1 MKNVSFEPG
10 KLGAGDHLTPRIKFS
25 IVGQSGMWLYTNST
39 DILVQFFG
47 DNHVVQITLC
57 QPVYPRANIDLF
69 CFCCFVKRLLSLPQ
83 ILLLFQFIVILSKSP
98 PKNDS
103 CHLHS

>member
-10 KLGAGDHLTPRIKFS
+10 QLGAGDHLTPRIKFS

-47 DNHVVQITLC
+47 DNHVDQITLC
-57 QPVYPRANIDLF
+57 QPVYPRANIVLT
-69 CFCCFVKRLLSLPQ
+69 CFVFVVL
-83 ILLLFQFIVILSKSP
+83 
-98 PKNDS
+98 
-103 CHLHS
+103 